1 MEHKYQDLVLKYKG
15 TESAV
20 LRTNC
25 GIDGDDS
32 AFEVFRGGEQVG
44 ANVTSSGVVAVVS
57 KQLVLQLAMH
67 AEKNGGLGDLQQ
79 LPPPLELLHQVT
91 VEGVHGVLRRSL
103 DGDFI
108 INHKEPGNGLGT
120 KVEFPFNGEVELSA
134 DVVCSTGMFKM
145 FLFEPGA
152 FPFCAFMML
161 PCFVNQSLFLLLMIH
176 ASSHMLFLL
185 DFSCDIEIAF
195 LW

>member
-15 TESAV
+15 MESAV

-44 ANVTSSGVVAVVS
+44 ANVTSSGVLAVVP

-67 AEKNGGLGDLQQ
+67 AEKNGGLGGLQQ

-108 INHKEPGNGLGT
+108 INYKESGNCLGT

-145 FLFEPGA
+145 FLCEPGD

-161 PCFVNQSLFLLLMIH
+161 PSLLCEPVTFPSAHDPCFLMYAISVGLFL
-176 ASSHMLFLL
+176 
-185 DFSCDIEIAF
+185 
-195 LW
+195 